1 MNKFG
6 MLITTPGELIKALAI
21 SKLAEEDANVDN
33 LVKKFGL
40 DSIVA
45 KVRTERKRFLKMN

>member
-45 KVRTERKRFLKMN
+45 KFKNR